1 MENKAVNL
9 DHYSPMSESHELA
22 RDIASVVM
30 SFISLD
36 DIQVPEVLDYE
47 QYGDKYSA
55 NAGWPGNLGTY
66 KYQNRTFQLMAVAYC
81 FNHYA
86 QGRTNDCM
94 IGLADYE
101 VLKKVLE
108 EHIER
113 GDSHHHL
120 HQAPH
125 YKKQLQKL
133 LKWFRKEYTKI
144 DPKFLFQVL
153 EEA

>member
-1 MENKAVNL
+1 METKAVNL
-9 DHYSPMSESHELA
+9 DDYSPMSESHELA

-30 SFISLD
+30 SFVSLD
-36 DIQVPEVLDYE
+36 DLQTPEVLDYE

-55 NAGWPGNLGTY
+55 NAGWPGDLGSF
-66 KYQNRTFQLMAVAYC
+66 KYQNRTFQLMAVAYN
-81 FNHYA
+81 FNYYA
-86 QGRTNDCM
+86 QGRMRDCM
-94 IGLADYE
+94 IGLEDYKVLKE
-101 VLKKVLE
+101 VLE
-108 EHIER
+108 DHIAR

-125 YKKQLQKL
+125 YKKQLQRL

-144 DPKFLFQVL
+144 DSKFLFQVL